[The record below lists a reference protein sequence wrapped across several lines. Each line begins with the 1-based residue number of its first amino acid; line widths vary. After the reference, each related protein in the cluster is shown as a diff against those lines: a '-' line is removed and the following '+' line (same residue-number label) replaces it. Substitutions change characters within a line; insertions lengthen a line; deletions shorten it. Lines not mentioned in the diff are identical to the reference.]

1 MTAFYT
7 RTCLQSKEQS
17 QREIGSLEAKCPVD
31 GNVLHARGNV
41 HQCGHSRKQ
50 YAVFS
55 KK

>member
-17 QREIGSLEAKCPVD
+17 QSEMGPLEPKCPLD
-31 GNVLHARGNV
+31 GTVLHARGNV
-41 HQCGHSRKQ
+41 HQCSHYGKQ

-55 KK
+55 KN